1 MELAANK
8 STPLQPVMVGSS
20 NNAGHETVGVFS
32 VVVVVPSSAIAP
44 AEVVFLV
51 ASSGEEHAARKISSR
66 MDSENKTE
74 RVCFPNLSNEIK
86 DDRTIPSHREVPVF
100 YFSQNFRIYC
110 CFKVFKKTESLN
122 C

>member
-32 VVVVVPSSAIAP
+32 VVEVVPSSAVTSA
-44 AEVVFLV
+44 VVVSLV
-51 ASSGEEHAARKISSR
+51 AFSGEEHAARKINCSR
-66 MDSENKTE
+66 MDSGNKTE

-86 DDRTIPSHREVPVF
+86 DDRSIPSHREVPVF

-110 CFKVFKKTESLN
+110 CEKKFQVI
-122 C
+122 